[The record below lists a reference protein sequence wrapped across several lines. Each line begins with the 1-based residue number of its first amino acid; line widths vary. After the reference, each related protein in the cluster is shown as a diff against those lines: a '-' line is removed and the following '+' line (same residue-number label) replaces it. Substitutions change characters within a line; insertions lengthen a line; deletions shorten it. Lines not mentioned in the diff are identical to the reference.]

1 LAEILLEKGLF
12 MSQAHKFGVFSEQRV
27 TFLYLKVKLKAY

>member
-1 LAEILLEKGLF
+1 